1 MLPGFSDGQTLF
13 FQASLKL
20 GSNIEGIEGIEG
32 LVGKIVLIERES
44 YPGIFYIKRVTLIDQ
59 RGIWVQGDNEGAS
72 TDSRQWGF
80 LTPEEI
86 IGVALKQAP
95 R

>member
-1 MLPGFSDGQTLF
+1 MLPGFSDGQTLY
-13 FQASLKL
+13 FQASPKL
-20 GSNIEGIEGIEG
+20 GSNIEGIEG

-44 YPGIFYIKRVTLIDQ
+44 YPGIFFIKRVTLIDQ

>member
-1 MLPGFSDGQTLF
+1 MLPGFSDGQTLY

-20 GSNIEGIEGIEG
+20 GSNIEG

-44 YPGIFYIKRVTLIDQ
+44 YPGIFFIKRVTLIDQ